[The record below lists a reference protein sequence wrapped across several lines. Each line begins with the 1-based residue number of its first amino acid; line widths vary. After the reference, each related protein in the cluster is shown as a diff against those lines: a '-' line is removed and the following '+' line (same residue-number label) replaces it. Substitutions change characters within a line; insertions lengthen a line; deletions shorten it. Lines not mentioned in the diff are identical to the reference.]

1 MLLLLVSAGCQR
13 ARRIVVEVTPETSVT
28 TRTDTT
34 LAGPPKLQPLPRAGL
49 RMSFPEVVRLYRSRL
64 DAPALPVVEVEIT
77 DHTVTVRTDRGE
89 SVHRIP
95 PKGETKYLR
104 PDSIAFSEH
113 VRGEPEPVRTSV
125 ELPDEE
131 SFFEQFRQAILLT
144 IVALII
150 VAFILKQ
157 SG

>member
-1 MLLLLVSAGCQR
+1 
-13 ARRIVVEVTPETSVT
+13 
-28 TRTDTT
+28 
-34 LAGPPKLQPLPRAGL
+34 
-49 RMSFPEVVRLYRSRL
+49 MSFPEVVRLYRSRL

-113 VRGEPEPVRTSV
+113 VRGEPEPVRTSI
-125 ELPDEE
+125 EIPTGEKG
-131 SFFEQFRQAILLT
+131 FFAEMRHTVGFLLLAVAIIT
-144 IVALII
+144 AL
-150 VAFILKQ
+150 VFILKLT
-157 SG
+157 